1 MNLKK
6 FSPETLCKHKFLTF
20 FFFFILTIKIYAGQ
34 IVTDKNKEV
43 GIYELFELSILNDRQ
58 YGDAYKDVELVVHLR
73 NPDGQILLHYGFFD
87 GNGIWKVRF
96 SPDQKGDWTYKAFF
110 SDSSKETKG
119 EFRCVSSQLPGLIL
133 KNENNPFWLGKGGSA
148 KTLFRSFHVGDRFF
162 ANNWDDPNEES
173 DGNSRMKFLD
183 WLQKNKYNMLSIASH
198 YTNRNETGR
207 GAGWDTP
214 VLWPLNFDEFR
225 KMEAILN
232 ELKNRD
238 ITVFP
243 FAGFFGCSGSWPVN
257 PKDQVL
263 YIKYTL
269 ARIGHYPNI
278 ILSVAGPEP
287 FWLDDQ
293 KYYKGKMR
301 LDDILQLGNL
311 IDSLDVHSHILTV
324 HNEKRATQYGD
335 PFIDEPWYSL
345 STLQGPTVKNREELY
360 TGLSMNHHR
369 YKPVYAQETLW
380 AGNKY
385 HPIYTDDDL
394 RKHTYTILF
403 SGSILNFADMDG
415 NSSSGFSGTLD
426 LNNRFQNKHDIVHKV
441 WDWFESIN
449 FHQMTSRQDLVKQ
462 GFCLANE
469 GQEYY
474 IYLDSIGKVELFLD
488 FPYLL
493 DSEWINAQNP
503 DDKRVGPKVN
513 KKHIFST
520 PDDGDDWILHVYNR
534 L

>member
-1 MNLKK
+1 MNFEK
-6 FSPETLCKHKFLTF
+6 FKQKTVYKCKLLMFLF
-20 FFFFILTIKIYAGQ
+20 LFMLHTIEGIGQ
-34 IVTDKNKEV
+34 VAKYSREV
-43 GIYELFELSILNDRQ
+43 GIYELLELKILNNRPYEDPYR
-58 YGDAYKDVELVVHLR
+58 DVGLVVQLENPEGEILR
-73 NPDGQILLHYGFFD
+73 HYGFFD
-87 GNGIWKVRF
+87 GKGIWKIRF
-96 SPDQKGDWTYKAFF
+96 SPDQKGKWTYQAYF
-110 SDSSKETKG
+110 SDSSKEIKG
-119 EFRCVSSQLPGLIL
+119 EFNCVASQLPGRVL
-133 KNENNPFWLGKGGSA
+133 KNENNPFWLGKGGSS

-162 ANNWDDPNEES
+162 AYNWDDPNEGS
-173 DGNSRMKFLD
+173 DGNLRSKFLD
-183 WLQKNKYNMLSIASH
+183 WLQENSYNMLSIASL

-214 VLWPLNFDEFR
+214 ELWPLNFEEFH
-225 KMEAILN
+225 KMEVILD
-232 ELKNRD
+232 ELKQRD
-238 ITVFP
+238 FTVFP
-243 FAGFFGCSGSWPVN
+243 FAGFFGSSGSWPVD
-257 PKDQVL
+257 PKDQEL
-263 YIKYTL
+263 YIKYIL
-269 ARIGHYPNI
+269 GRIGHYPNI
-278 ILSVAGPEP
+278 ILSIAGPEP
-287 FWLDDQ
+287 FWIEDQ

-301 LDDILQLGNL
+301 LNDILQLGGL
-311 IDSLDVHSHILTV
+311 IDSLDVHSHLLTV

-335 PFIDEPWYSL
+335 PFIHEPWYGL
-345 STLQGPTVKNREELY
+345 STLQGPTTENRDELY
-360 TGLSMNHHR
+360 SGLSMNHHR
-369 YKPVYAQETLW
+369 YKPAYAQETLW

-385 HPIYTDDDL
+385 QPTYTDDDL

-426 LNNRFQNKHDIVHKV
+426 LNNRFQNKHDIVRKV

-469 GQEYY
+469 DQEYY
-474 IYLDSIGKVELFLD
+474 IYLDSLGKVELFLD

-534 L
+534 